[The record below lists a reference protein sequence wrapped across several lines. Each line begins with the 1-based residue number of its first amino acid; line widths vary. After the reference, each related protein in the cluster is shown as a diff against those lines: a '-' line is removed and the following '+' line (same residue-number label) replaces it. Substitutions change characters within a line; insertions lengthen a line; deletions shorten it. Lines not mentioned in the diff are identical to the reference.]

1 MNTFS
6 SVTIVGRLT
15 KDAEMRMT
23 AGENSNTLVRF
34 SLAVNRRKRDNSTG
48 EYVDEANF
56 FNVSY
61 FGKNAGNICV
71 YLQKGVLVGV
81 VGELTQ
87 RRFQNAEG
95 KDVSLVE
102 VNASNVHLIESKS
115 MREQA
120 QGQMQGQGS
129 QQFQQGQTSQ
139 FHQSQFQSQTRPNQ
153 SVQPNNQHP
162 VEKGISPDDFAED
175 DIPF

>member
-6 SVTIVGRLT
+6 TVTIVGRLT

-34 SLAVNRRKRDNSTG
+34 SLAVNRRKRDNATG

-81 VGELTQ
+81 VGELVQ

-120 QGQMQGQGS
+120 QAQGQS
-129 QQFQQGQTSQ
+129 SQFQ
-139 FHQSQFQSQTRPNQ
+139 QSQFQRSTQ
-153 SVQPNNQHP
+153 SVQPSNPHP
-162 VEKGISPDDFAED
+162 VEKGISPDDFTED
-175 DIPF
+175 DVPF